1 MPLNFPNSPTDGQVY
16 SDSTTGN
23 RYTWD
28 NVRQIWKWSPNT
40 VSTSVS
46 ALPPGSPAQGTL
58 WWNTEIGRLFI
69 YYVDDDSGQWV
80 ETNPVPSMDNMS
92 DKINAAFSAA
102 NSVAISA
109 NSYTNTKT
117 QFAVNNNSTTLI
129 NTGYTTASFDAGANV
144 AAYGTWTPDPAN
156 GNYQYANSNGAFTL
170 AAPSQNC
177 GIDILLTNS
186 SNANSITFTGFT
198 VGGSS
203 GTYATTSGFRHVLT
217 IRRINNISTYSWYP
231 LQ

>member
-58 WWNTEIGRLFI
+58 WWNTEIGRMFI

-80 ETNPVPSMDNMS
+80 ETNPIPSSVAVAESISFLSNTVNS
-92 DKINAAFSAA
+92 AFTTANAAM
-102 NSVAISA
+102 
-109 NSYTNTKT
+109 K
-117 QFAVNNNSTTLI
+117 NNVTTLI
-129 NTGYTTASFDAGANV
+129 NTGFTTASFNAGDNV
-144 AAYGTWTPDPAN
+144 ASYGTWTPNPTN

-186 SNANSITFTGFT
+186 ANANSITFTGFT
-198 VGGSS
+198 VGSGA
-203 GTYATTSGFRHVLT
+203 GTYATTGGNRYILT
-217 IRRINNISTYSWYP
+217 IRRINNISTYSWYA